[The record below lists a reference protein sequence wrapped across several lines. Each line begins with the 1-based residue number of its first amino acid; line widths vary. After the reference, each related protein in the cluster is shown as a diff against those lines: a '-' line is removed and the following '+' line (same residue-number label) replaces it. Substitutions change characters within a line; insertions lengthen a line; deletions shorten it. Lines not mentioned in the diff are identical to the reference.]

1 VGAEDGR
8 AEKASLGEFVV
19 LVESTDAYRLWAES
33 YDDDPNPVLALAHR
47 VIRER
52 LHPLFGHTLLDIAT
66 GTGYWAAYGQ
76 AQGATVFGVDR
87 SLEMLSRASS
97 KQCLRERLV
106 CADMRHLPFGNNTV
120 DVAVCSFAVGY
131 VESVA
136 ELFQEMARVSRSIIV
151 TDLHPTAVEAGWQRG
166 FRAGDQRYLI
176 RQFTHSPAELDQ
188 AARTAGLQLTWRSES
203 YISEPERPIFVRAG
217 REQAFEAATR
227 VPAILS
233 SCWERPC

>member
-19 LVESTDAYRLWAES
+19 LVESTGAYRLWAES
-33 YDDDPNPVLALAHR
+33 YDDDPNPVLALAQR

-66 GTGYWAAYGQ
+66 GTGYWAAYGR

-87 SLEMLSRASS
+87 SLEMLSHASS
-97 KQCLRERLV
+97 KQCLKERLV
-106 CADMRHLPFGNNTV
+106 CADMRHLPFANNTV
-120 DVAVCSFAVGY
+120 DVAICSFAVGY

-136 ELFQEMARVSRSIIV
+136 GLFQEMARVSRSIIV
-151 TDLHPTAVEAGWQRG
+151 TDLHPKAIEAGWQRG

-176 RQFTHSPAELDQ
+176 RQFAHFAEELDR
-188 AARTAGLQLTWRSES
+188 AAFTAGLQLAWRSES
-203 YISEPERPIFVRAG
+203 YIGEPERPIFVRAG
-217 REQAFEAATR
+217 REQAFATVTQ

-233 SCWERPC
+233 SCWERLC